1 MHDIIGNRKMPLEA
15 AAAGLF
21 LGNSLATILIL
32 EMLNESLN
40 YDVIKNHKNYK
51 IIRAKRTQSDALTNV
66 QHITAISKL
75 ENLIF
80 ML

>member
-1 MHDIIGNRKMPLEA
+1 M
-15 AAAGLF
+15 LF

-40 YDVIKNHKNYK
+40 YDAIKNHKNYK
-51 IIRAKRTQSDALTNV
+51 IIRAKRTQSGALTNV
-66 QHITAISKL
+66 QHIKAISKL

-80 ML
+80 MLKELAQKLIWIL